1 MSEGP
6 LFSSDVQTVRVFEN
20 VVERHSVLMVD
31 GGKPANRPKGSLSS
45 LSFKSGNS
53 SDEGTLVTAT
63 YKESMSPSSP
73 LRVAHAMDT
82 VKTVEEIRAVSE
94 NVPSAQWE
102 DKAMTLRSRRSEG
115 KAAEQQPRELRVGA
129 LQKWN
134 VIGLEHEVSLEK
146 DKKEAKVEQEE
157 PMKMLKA
164 EEQPKPRATFFAL
177 TGQMQEIFSSAP
189 EESEFSVT
197 SPGKFLPVRS
207 SSLDQEFGQPS
218 RGLVEES
225 FMEVEKKKA
234 KVKELEREKQRQ
246 LETEKDALLEFQRM
260 KQREVQRE
268 AERQRQRALA
278 KQKQLELQELERQRQ
293 KNEREKQ
300 RQWEEETLRELERQR
315 QKELEWQRQ
324 REEEKQ
330 KELERQL
337 QREEEKKLERQQQM
351 EEYKL
356 KELERQRQ
364 REKEKQKELERQR
377 QRALE
382 RQMEEEKQK
391 ELDKERLLLE
401 IQKEK
406 QRLVELERRKEK
418 ERQMELE
425 KQRLREKK
433 EREEAERLK
442 QMALEQEVLRM
453 REIGKEQERQ
463 REMEKEVERQRQR
476 DLEWERQR
484 QLDMERWELENQ
496 RQRQWQLEKE
506 RQRREEIDRIKE
518 TERRQFM
525 EFEKQAER
533 AEQEKLRL
541 REEAEKLRQK
551 QQEAQERQ
559 RLKEKQERARLEA
572 SALKPTVVDLDSV
585 LQNEPLL
592 KTMTRWK
599 EPMGYKQVDVFGA
612 QLTTNKDPFTPSDSG
627 VGTRSQVVPER
638 DISWKVPS
646 QTAVEWTLSPQDPWE
661 LRPVEMSVDQPVAE
675 PRKQTNKL
683 SPEQLLPR
691 WEEQLLAPQKNWSSM
706 LDEPLPPAPFSGTDA
721 RSKVYPSRIS
731 AGVTAELDWLP
742 KELQPQ
748 DSQRP
753 AQVHRRSQGSQVSQ
767 L

>member
-6 LFSSDVQTVRVFEN
+6 KLAPPFSRDVQTVRVFEN

-31 GGKPANRPKGSLSS
+31 GENPANRPKGSLSS
-45 LSFKSGNS
+45 LSFKRGNS

-73 LRVAHAMDT
+73 LRVAHAIDT
-82 VKTVEEIRAVSE
+82 VKTVEEIRAVSQS
-94 NVPSAQWE
+94 VPSAQWE

-115 KAAEQQPRELRVGA
+115 NAAEQQPRELRVGA

-134 VIGLEHEVSLEK
+134 VMGLEHEVSLEK
-146 DKKEAKVEQEE
+146 DKKEARVEQEE
-157 PMKMLKA
+157 AMKMLKA

-177 TGQMQEIFSSAP
+177 TGQMQEMFSSPP

-197 SPGKFLPVRS
+197 SPGKFLPVRRS

-246 LETEKDALLEFQRM
+246 LEMEKDALLEFERM

-337 QREEEKKLERQQQM
+337 QREEEKELERQQQM
-351 EEYKL
+351 EEDKL

-364 REKEKQKELERQR
+364 REK
-377 QRALE
+377 
-382 RQMEEEKQK
+382 EKQK

-453 REIGKEQERQ
+453 REIEKEQERQ
-463 REMEKEVERQRQR
+463 REMEREVERQRQR

-484 QLDMERWELENQ
+484 QLDMERRELENQ

-506 RQRREEIDRIKE
+506 RQRREEVERIKE
-518 TERRQFM
+518 MERRQFL
-525 EFEKQAER
+525 EFEKQEER
-533 AEQEKLRL
+533 AEQEKLRI
-541 REEAEKLRQK
+541 REETEKLWQK

-599 EPMGYKQVDVFGA
+599 EPTGYKHVDVFGA

-661 LRPVEMSVDQPVAE
+661 LRPVEMSVDHPVAE

-748 DSQRP
+748 DSRRP